1 MAKKPIDVYRDWLGI
16 EETQRPLNYYQLL
29 RLPLFEDDVNK
40 IREQYRKLNA
50 HVRKYAT
57 GDYAFESQQLL
68 NELAKAMLCLTD
80 AQRKRE
86 YDAMLG
92 RKDFGEG
99 VRRTV
104 EEILLA
110 NKVITPEAL
119 ERARR
124 FAQAVGLRIHDAIIQ
139 QKLAPP
145 EVVMQAYA
153 ESEGLPYIDLEETT
167 IDTSLLDRIPH
178 ALIRQYSCL
187 PVMIDENQLLVAS
200 PFPVNPDVEETL
212 RHRYGVPVRS
222 LITTPASINAA
233 IAKYLAG
240 RADVATQKV
249 AGHQGSAVSPMA
261 RIFAPRSPERFRQD
275 LQYAIV
281 AFNLTVIIL
290 MLAQLMTRTIYDW
303 STVVGMMIL
312 AGLAGIVV
320 GLGTFVF
327 CSLRP

>member
-29 RLPLFEDDVNK
+29 KLPLFEDDVNK

-50 HVRKYAT
+50 YVRKYAT

-110 NKVITPEAL
+110 NKAITPEAL

-124 FAQAVGLRIHDAIIQ
+124 FAQAVGLPIHDAIIQ
-139 QKLAPP
+139 QKLVPP
-145 EVVMQAYA
+145 DVVMQAYA
-153 ESEGLPYIDLEETT
+153 ESQGLPFVDLQETAIDVA
-167 IDTSLLDRIPH
+167 LLDKMPA
-178 ALIRQYSCL
+178 ALARQYSCL
-187 PVMIDENQLLVAS
+187 PVMVDDNQLLVAS
-200 PFPVNPDVEETL
+200 PFPLNPDVEETL
-212 RHRYGVPVRS
+212 RHLYGLPVRS
-222 LITTPASINAA
+222 VITTPIGINAA
-233 IAKYLAG
+233 ITRYMSG
-240 RADVATQKV
+240 RGDGRGQK
-249 AGHQGSAVSPMA
+249 AAAAPQKAA
-261 RIFAPRSPERFRQD
+261 AAQKTFAPRSPERFRQD

-290 MLAQLMTRTIYDW
+290 MLAQFMLRTVYDW
-303 STVVGMMIL
+303 STLFGMIIL
-312 AGLAGIVV
+312 AVIGGLIV
-320 GLGTFVF
+320 GAGTFVYL
-327 CSLRP
+327 SRRP

>member
-29 RLPLFEDDVNK
+29 KLPLFEDDVNK

-104 EEILLA
+104 EEILLG
-110 NKVITPEAL
+110 NKAITPEAL
-119 ERARR
+119 DRARR
-124 FAQAVGLRIHDAIIQ
+124 FAQAVGLPIHDAIIQ

-145 EVVMQAYA
+145 DVVMQAYA
-153 ESEGLPYIDLEETT
+153 ESQGLPFVDLQETVIDV
-167 IDTSLLDRIPH
+167 SLLDKMPP
-178 ALIRQYSCL
+178 ALARQYSCL
-187 PVMIDENQLLVAS
+187 PVMVDDNQLLVAS
-200 PFPVNPDVEETL
+200 PFPLNPDVEETL
-212 RHRYGVPVRS
+212 RHLYGLPVRS
-222 LITTPASINAA
+222 VITTPIGINAA
-233 IAKYLAG
+233 ITRYMSG
-240 RADVATQKV
+240 RGDGRDQKAAATPQK
-249 AGHQGSAVSPMA
+249 AAAA
-261 RIFAPRSPERFRQD
+261 RSYAPRSPERFRQD

-281 AFNLTVIIL
+281 AFNLTVILL
-290 MLAQLMTRTIYDW
+290 MLAQLMLKTVSDW
-303 STVVGMMIL
+303 ATLFGMIILAVIGGLVVG
-312 AGLAGIVV
+312 AGAFLY
-320 GLGTFVF
+320 L
-327 CSLRP
+327 SRQP

>member
-29 RLPLFEDDVNK
+29 KLPLFEDDVNK

-50 HVRKYAT
+50 YVRKYAT

-80 AQRKRE
+80 TQRKRE

-110 NKVITPEAL
+110 NRAITPENL

-124 FAQAVGLRIHDAIIQ
+124 FAQAVGLAIHDAIIQ
-139 QKLAPP
+139 QKLAAPD
-145 EVVMQAYA
+145 VVMQAYA
-153 ESEGLPYIDLEETT
+153 ESQGLPFVDLQETT
-167 IDTSLLDRIPH
+167 IDVSLLDKMPP
-178 ALIRQYSCL
+178 ALARQYSCL
-187 PVMIDENQLLVAS
+187 PIMVDDNQLLVAS
-200 PFPVNPDVEETL
+200 PFPLNPDVEETL
-212 RHRYGVPVRS
+212 RHLYGLPVRS
-222 LITTPASINAA
+222 VITTPIGINAA
-233 IAKYLAG
+233 VTRYMSG
-240 RADVATQKV
+240 RGDGRGQK
-249 AGHQGSAVSPMA
+249 AAPAHQKASASQT
-261 RIFAPRSPERFRQD
+261 FAPRSPERFRQD

-281 AFNLTVIIL
+281 AFNLTVILL
-290 MLAQLMTRTIYDW
+290 MLAQFMLRTVYDW
-303 STVVGMMIL
+303 STVIGMMIL
-312 AGLAGIVV
+312 AVIGGIIV
-320 GLGTFVF
+320 GGVTIVYL
-327 CSLRP
+327 SRRP

>member
-29 RLPLFEDDVNK
+29 KLPLFEDDVNK

-104 EEILLA
+104 EEILLG
-110 NKVITPEAL
+110 NKAITPEAL
-119 ERARR
+119 DRARR
-124 FAQAVGLRIHDAIIQ
+124 FAQAVGLPIHDAIIQ

-145 EVVMQAYA
+145 DVVMQAYA
-153 ESEGLPYIDLEETT
+153 ESQGLPFVDLQETAIDVA
-167 IDTSLLDRIPH
+167 LLDKMPA
-178 ALIRQYSCL
+178 ALARQYSCL
-187 PVMIDENQLLVAS
+187 PVMVDDNQLLVAS
-200 PFPVNPDVEETL
+200 PFPLNPDVEETL
-212 RHRYGVPVRS
+212 RHLYGLPVRS
-222 LITTPASINAA
+222 VITTPIGINAA
-233 IAKYLAG
+233 ITRYMSG
-240 RADVATQKV
+240 RGDGRGQKAAAAPQKAAATQKT
-249 AGHQGSAVSPMA
+249 
-261 RIFAPRSPERFRQD
+261 FAPRSPERFRQD

-290 MLAQLMTRTIYDW
+290 MLAQFMLRTVYDW
-303 STVVGMMIL
+303 STLFGMIIL
-312 AGLAGIVV
+312 AVIGGLIV
-320 GLGTFVF
+320 GAGTFVYL
-327 CSLRP
+327 SRRP